1 MLYYDRIDI
10 REGIH
15 PAKYNGNKECMI
27 CHYWLSNHRFKV
39 QSCVWNGCHD
49 LAILCLNIS
58 GIGIITV
65 SNVDYGC
72 IIHDIEKSEAMNLL
86 KNIVLEDRGYI

>member
-27 CHYWLSNHRFKV
+27 CHYWLSNHGFKV
-39 QSCVWNGCHD
+39 QSCV
-49 LAILCLNIS
+49 
-58 GIGIITV
+58 
-65 SNVDYGC
+65 
-72 IIHDIEKSEAMNLL
+72 
-86 KNIVLEDRGYI
+86 